1 VHRKRTLITR
11 THFAIDSQASVIR
24 QFHLGSQQ
32 FPQTARTRR
41 WSINR
46 PFDNHRNNSRRPPL
60 WRGSHFPKKRP
71 SVSRVRRRS
80 TRGHRPNPADVA
92 DHLCSGL
99 AIRAMRLSWN
109 RNHWK
114 TSPTSP
120 IIRAPALPSVRFAYP
135 GIATTG
141 RPPSLH
147 RPCARADPSEQNPR
161 SNAPLPR
168 ADLDHRQRE
177 GPYTVVQYA
186 RRYHSIRETERE
198 HT

>member
-1 VHRKRTLITR
+1 VHRKRTFIPC
-11 THFAIDSQASVIR
+11 THFAIDTQASFIR
-24 QFHLGSQQ
+24 QFLLGSQQ

-46 PFDNHRNNSRRPPL
+46 PFDNHRNNSRRSSL
-60 WRGSHFPKKRP
+60 WRGSHFPKKGP

-92 DHLCSGL
+92 D
-99 AIRAMRLSWN
+99 
-109 RNHWK
+109 
-114 TSPTSP
+114 
-120 IIRAPALPSVRFAYP
+120 IRAPALPSVRFAYP
-135 GIATTG
+135 AIATTG
-141 RPPSLH
+141 RPRLLH

-168 ADLDHRQRE
+168 ADLDHHQRE
-177 GPYTVVQYA
+177 GPYTVVQFA
-186 RRYHSIRETERE
+186 RQYHSIRETERE